1 MATVQAYEDYMKLPI
16 EKRKK
21 NVEDKYVRNI
31 EKYNIKMNN
40 LKAKIDHYDQ
50 RSIEEAER
58 SNPKPSKNEDKQT
71 TDNDKTPDPKKD
83 DETKKNDTSN
93 DNDGFD
99 F

>member
-1 MATVQAYEDYMKLPI
+1 MK
-16 EKRKK
+16 
-21 NVEDKYVRNI
+21 NI

-50 RSIEEAER
+50 RAIDEVESR
-58 SNPKPSKNEDKQT
+58 PSTSSTPKKQT
-71 TDNDKTPDPKKD
+71 TTSSS
-83 DETKKNDTSN
+83 TSN